1 MIRIKDIAREA
12 GVSPTTVSNVIHGN
26 RKKVSGATVKRIE
39 KLLKEREYIPS
50 MGARMLAGG
59 STRVIGVLVAEPG
72 GEKRRAE
79 GHPFANILLRSLER
93 EIYEKKYYMLLHFTA
108 TPEEGIQFA
117 ATWNVEGLITIG
129 FGAGDNLRLQVSC
142 KVPIVSI
149 DVYYEDE
156 RMANVGL
163 DDKGGGALMTK
174 YLLDTGHRKIG
185 FAADNDVGVDHERWM
200 GVCEACEEFGAKAAY
215 VRHIIIPEEK
225 ERRREYYRKYLAQIA
240 AEYDALFFA
249 SDYYAVEAMAVLGDM
264 GISVPEELSVAGFDD
279 TESAVMCRPL
289 LTTVHQDVERK
300 AEHAVRKLLA
310 FIQGER
316 KISMT
321 ERLPV
326 TIVLRDSVK
335 NR

>member
-1 MIRIKDIAREA
+1 MIRIKDIAKEA

-26 RKKVSGATVKRIE
+26 HKKVSEETVERIE
-39 KLLKEREYIPS
+39 RLLKDRDYIPS

-59 STRVIGVLVAEPG
+59 GTRVIGVLAAEPG

-93 EIYEKKYYMLLHFTA
+93 EIYERNYYMLLHFTA

-129 FGAGDNLRLQVSC
+129 FGTGDNLKLQGSC

-149 DVYYEDE
+149 DVYYEVE

-163 DDKGGGALMTK
+163 DDKGGGVLMTK

-185 FAADNDVGVDHERWM
+185 FVSDNDVGVDHERWK
-200 GVCEACEEFGAKAAY
+200 GVCEACEDYGVKDAC
-215 VRHIIIPEEK
+215 VRHIIIPEE
-225 ERRREYYRKYLAQIA
+225 RRTRREYYRKYLAQIA

-264 GISVPEELSVAGFDD
+264 GVRVPEDLSVAGFDD

-289 LTTVHQDVERK
+289 LTTVHQEVEGK

-326 TIVLRDSVK
+326 TLVLRDSVK
-335 NR
+335 IR